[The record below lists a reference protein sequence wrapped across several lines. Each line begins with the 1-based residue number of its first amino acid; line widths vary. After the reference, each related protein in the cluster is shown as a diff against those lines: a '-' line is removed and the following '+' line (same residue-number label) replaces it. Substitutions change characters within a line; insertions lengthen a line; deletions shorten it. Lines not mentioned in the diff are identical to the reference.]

1 MTEKEIAAQREAQR
15 EAQIIADAQ
24 KTYAPV
30 SFIKKHKRTLAAARG
45 TAWAA
50 YVVSFTT
57 CGAFAGGLVYLGC
70 ADYVGTTGA
79 IVAGIGAGAVAGW
92 LVEEMRADSVQNFFV
107 GYFSGEGSGIIT
119 KSILIGSTVLGLL
132 TSIYGADLFGTAT
145 APAPEIYTPKY
156 QKAKDEATALYYVT
170 EKRYTYG
177 NTINNN
183 DKDFLK
189 AEKLKLDKF
198 DELEAQARK
207 DWEAVQAD
215 RTSKFTKYENIFFY
229 TVVVFE
235 VLFYFAQAFIFW
247 FAANAKMMGKDQQNN
262 ISLPIDG
269 ADSPTQGAQGGGEP
283 PAQPTAGGNLEIIN
297 MTNISKLKALYSSYR
312 HNFKNAATEST
323 KARNLEKME
332 LIEKRLFE
340 LGHTPPDDRG
350 SAVPTRQ
357 IGF

>member
-1 MTEKEIAAQREAQR
+1 MTEKEIASQREAQR
-15 EAQIIADAQ
+15 EAQIIEAAQ

-70 ADYVGTTGA
+70 ADYVGSTGA
-79 IVAGIGAGAVAGW
+79 IIAGIGAGAVAGW

-132 TSIYGADLFGTAT
+132 TSVYGADLFGTAT

-177 NTINNN
+177 NTINNK

-215 RTSKFTKYENIFFY
+215 KTSKFTKYENIFFY

-247 FAANAKMMGKDQQNN
+247 FSANAKMMHTDEQKN
-262 ISLPIDG
+262 ISLQDAG
-269 ADSPTQGAQGGGEP
+269 ADSPTRGAQGGGEP
-283 PAQPTAGGNLEIIN
+283 PAQPEPAKNIDIIN
-297 MTNISKLKALYSSYR
+297 MHNIAKLKSLYASYR
-312 HNFKNAATEST
+312 HNFKNAASDLT
-323 KARNLEKME
+323 KAQNLEKMQM
-332 LIEKRLFE
+332 IEKRLAE
-340 LGHTPPDDRG
+340 LGELPPVDRG
-350 SAVPTRQ
+350 SKVAPRQ